1 MSQKQENP
9 LLSIALNILIPS
21 FVLMKLSDPER
32 LGPVWG
38 VVIALLFPIGYGL
51 YDFMDRKKVNVISIL
66 GLVSVF
72 LTGVFTIIELPPE
85 WIAIKEAAIPGIIGI
100 TILLSTFSRYP
111 LVKKFLLNEAIM
123 NVELVHETLKQK
135 ANETAFEQL
144 LKRSSL
150 LLSTSFFLSAF
161 LNYALAKYL
170 LVAEPGTTEFNQQL
184 GQMTAYSWPVIVLPS
199 TLVMGIALWQL
210 VGGIKRLTGLEL
222 EQILKTQPAKPD

>member
-21 FVLMKLSDPER
+21 LILMKLSDPDK

-38 VVIALLFPIGYGL
+38 LVIALLFPIGYGL
-51 YDFMDRKKVNVISIL
+51 YDFIDRKKVNVVSIL

-72 LTGVFTIIELPPE
+72 LTGVFTIIELPPK
-85 WIAIKEAAIPGIIGI
+85 WIAIKEAAIPGLIGL

-123 NVELVHETLKQK
+123 NLDLVHTTLQQRS
-135 ANETAFEQL
+135 NEAAFEGL
-144 LKRSSL
+144 LKRSSI
-150 LLSTSFFLSAF
+150 LLSLSFFLSSF
-161 LNYALAKYL
+161 LNYALAEYL

-199 TLVMGIALWQL
+199 TIVMGVALWQL
-210 VGGIKRLTGLEL
+210 VHGIKKLTGLEL